1 MSRKAAFAAACIG
14 YTAWSVDGGAG
25 ELAIRLSA
33 TLIGI
38 WILRSPPPPPR
49 NVFNQRALAVS
60 SSTSSILPGRRPD
73 RRAVRCGELAFGYTA
88 PTQRTDRATHIT
100 IL

>member
-25 ELAIRLSA
+25 ELAKCDLDWNLDIA
-33 TLIGI
+33 IA
-38 WILRSPPPPPR
+38 PPPPR